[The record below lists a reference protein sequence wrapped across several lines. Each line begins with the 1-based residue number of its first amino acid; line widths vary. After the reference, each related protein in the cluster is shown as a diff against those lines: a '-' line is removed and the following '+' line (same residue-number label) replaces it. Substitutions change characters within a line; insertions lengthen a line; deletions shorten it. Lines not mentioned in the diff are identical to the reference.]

1 MCFALWGGRSTQQ
14 SFIQG
19 GSAPRSNLLLFKR
32 GSPWA
37 LELKKKRSRL
47 VTTAATSWQR
57 FWSKILLVH
66 KVARD
71 FLAIHKPHRSF
82 FFCLFVCFSFLFLLL
97 VCLFDFVLNCLF
109 QEPRKRRFTN
119 WSSVIGTFRIPRRS
133 WDGHDCEANAG
144 QLLCKN
150 KTNRGHLRWVAGK
163 R

>member
-1 MCFALWGGRSTQQ
+1 MCFAPWGGRSTQQ

-37 LELKKKRSRL
+37 LELKKKKRSRL

-71 FLAIHKPHRSF
+71 FLAIHKPHRSSF
-82 FFCLFVCFSFLFLLL
+82 FFCLFVCFSFFSFCLF
-97 VCLFDFVLNCLF
+97 VCLFDFVFNCLF

-119 WSSVIGTFRIPRRS
+119 WSWCLFNNYSSSLNGLWVNSPWGHCFGFQS
-133 WDGHDCEANAG
+133 WRFNTA
-144 QLLCKN
+144 
-150 KTNRGHLRWVAGK
+150 RGLM
-163 R
+163 